1 MTALEMCISTLLGIF
16 EKYAGK
22 DGDPNTLSNHEVK
35 DLLKA
40 ELPGLLKD
48 QSGKEGVDKIMNN
61 LDYNS
66 DGLMN
71 FQEFA
76 VLVISISACC
86 QSCLKE
92 MSKKK

>member
-1 MTALEMCISTLLGIF
+1 MTALEMCITTLLGIF

-48 QSGKEGVDKIMNN
+48 QSGKEGVDKIMKN
-61 LDYNS
+61 LDS
-66 DGLMN
+66 DGDGLMN

-76 VLVISISACC
+76 VLVISISVCC
-86 QSCLKE
+86 HNSLKE
-92 MSKKK
+92 LSKKK